1 MKLERPGDAAAAAA
15 AVVVV
20 AVAVVLFSVRFLRV
34 VRIWTEMIG
43 STQMMK
49 RKAERGER
57 KRTTKKNGMNNGT
70 RRSRSQESRKKDR
83 QTGRQADRQRKE
95 KRERKR
101 GCGTEHCCVLTS
113 KKDSSTGSAAWKS
126 LEGKNGGGP
135 GAGSLGGRECI
146 STTTNNKI
154 YTHTHT
160 YIYIYILENKYK
172 NIYI

>member
-1 MKLERPGDAAAAAA
+1 
-15 AVVVV
+15 
-20 AVAVVLFSVRFLRV
+20 
-34 VRIWTEMIG
+34 
-43 STQMMK
+43 MK

-83 QTGRQADRQRKE
+83 QTGRQADRQTDRE

-154 YTHTHT
+154 YTHI